1 MSDKLFPIPI
11 DRLLKWILVEEKQG
25 QIFGISK
32 DLFFMPKQSDPFRMM
47 RYGQLLETPIGVAAG
62 PHTQLSINIIAAWLT
77 GARYIELKTVQTLDE
92 IEVAKPCIDMQD
104 EGYNCEWSQE
114 LKLRQSFD
122 QYLDAWI
129 LIHILQ
135 HHFGWGEY
143 HEPGMIFNMSVGY
156 DLDGIK
162 SDNMKE
168 FMDLME
174 DCGTALQAR
183 LDRLEPLYPELKNI
197 TISSRLT
204 NSVTLSTMHG
214 CPPDEIEKI
223 GRYLIEERN
232 LHTLIKLNPTLLGP
246 DRLRSILNEQLG
258 FKNIQIPDQAFEH
271 DLKYDQA
278 LEIIDNLQL
287 SAKRQ
292 GVEFGLKLTN
302 TLEVLNLKD
311 LFPKQEKQS
320 YLSGRALH
328 PLSVNLAARLQE
340 DYSGRLDLSFCAG
353 ADCFNIAALVA
364 CGLSPVTTC
373 SDILKPGG
381 YGRLKQY
388 LDNFRAGF
396 KAMNASDTE
405 QLIMNS
411 ASSALDLNQ
420 AKLENLTRYAD
431 QVISSVEYQRPMPFY
446 PSIKTERKLEQFDCI
461 SAPCMEAC
469 ATDQNIPD
477 YMYYTARG
485 EFDKAYK
492 VITTT
497 NPLPGITGQVCD
509 HLCQL
514 KCTRINYDRPLMIR
528 EIKRYVAENH
538 ATANPP
544 GKKDFLDVKIAV
556 VGGGPSGL
564 SCAYFLA
571 REGFK
576 VDLFEAKD
584 QLGGMVSGA
593 IPQFRLSTETIV
605 ADLKLITD
613 LGVRINYN
621 TVIDEE
627 QFRKLQ
633 SSYDYIYLGVGAQS
647 SRKLNIDGDD
657 ENHVLDPLE
666 FLLGIKQQDMLPT
679 GADVLIIGGGNTA
692 MDAARTALRQVGNGG
707 CVSIIYRRK
716 IDQMPADWVEI
727 AAAQAEG
734 ISISEL
740 VAPLKIRRGEPGLI
754 LTCCRMKLGEK
765 DSSGRPRP
773 VMLPGT
779 EFELTAEYI
788 IPAVGQDVTVDFISP
803 AELRID
809 PATQATNIAN
819 VFAGGDAIRGAYTI
833 IAAIGDGRRAANNII
848 RAASNSNPQPTA
860 YRSFKD
866 NAANMQ
872 LRLALRDF
880 GSAAD
885 GFKALHTTPVKSLIT
900 PEQAQAEAARCLF
913 CDEFCDICVT
923 VCPNRANI
931 AYPVDKIDL
940 TIPVAVRNQEQ
951 TDIQYAGKF
960 KIDQPTQILNL
971 VDLCNECGNCTVFCP
986 TSGRPFKDK
995 PRLCLSAASYID
1007 EPEGYRLTVA
1017 GLKYKSSAGEATLN
1031 FEADGYV
1038 YETTLLKVRLNAIT
1052 LAVERVDWKDD
1063 QTDNASL
1070 EQALKMVVLWKSIR
1084 NLPQLQV

>member
-1 MSDKLFPIPI
+1 MSDNLYPIPI
-11 DRLLKWILVEEKQG
+11 DRLLKWILAKEQQG

-62 PHTQLSINIIAAWLT
+62 PHTQLSINIITAWLI

-129 LIHILQ
+129 LIHILR
-135 HHFGWGEY
+135 HKFGWHDTTALGL
-143 HEPGMIFNMSVGY
+143 IFNMSVGY
-156 DLDGIK
+156 DLAGIK
-162 SDNMKE
+162 QTNIQE
-168 FMDLME
+168 FLDLME
-174 DCGTALQAR
+174 NCQPLLDDKIDLLVSVYPAIKDIAISAR
-183 LDRLEPLYPELKNI
+183 MSDN
-197 TISSRLT
+197 
-204 NSVTLSTMHG
+204 VTLSTMHG

-246 DRLRSILNEQLG
+246 ERLRQILNEKLG
-258 FKNIQIPDQAFEH
+258 FKNIQVPDQAFEH

-311 LFPKQEKQS
+311 LFPKQEKQA

-340 DYSGRLDLSFCAG
+340 DYGGRLDLSFCAG
-353 ADCFNIAALVA
+353 VDCFNIAALVA

-388 LDNFRAGF
+388 LDNLRVDFE
-396 KAMNASDTE
+396 AMNAFDTE

-420 AKLENLTRYAD
+420 AKLENLNRYAD
-431 QVISSVEYQRPMPFY
+431 QVVSAVEYQRPMPFY
-446 PSIKTERKLEQFDCI
+446 PSIKTGRKLEQFDCI
-461 SAPCMEAC
+461 SAPCVEAC

-492 VITTT
+492 VITAT

-528 EIKRYVAENH
+528 EIKRYVTENH
-538 ATANPP
+538 AAANPS
-544 GKKDFLDVKIAV
+544 GKGASLDVKIAV

-593 IPQFRLSTETIV
+593 IPRFRLGTETIA

-627 QFRKLQ
+627 RFRKLQ
-633 SSYDYIYLGVGAQS
+633 SDYDYIYLGVGAQS
-647 SRKLNIDGDD
+647 SRKLDIDGED
-657 ENHVLDPLE
+657 EDHVRDPLE
-666 FLLGIKQQDMLPT
+666 FLAGVKQRNMLPT
-679 GADVLIIGGGNTA
+679 AADVLIIGGGNTA
-692 MDAARTALRQVGNGG
+692 MDAARTVLRQVGSDGR
-707 CVSIIYRRK
+707 VSIIYRRT
-716 IDQMPADWVEI
+716 IDKMPADWVEI

-740 VAPLKIRRGEPGLI
+740 IAPLKIKRGKQGLI
-754 LTCCRMKLGEK
+754 LTCCRMKLGDK

-773 VMLPGT
+773 VMLPET
-779 EFELTAEYI
+779 EFELTADYI
-788 IPAVGQDVTVDFISP
+788 IPAVGQIVTVDFISP
-803 AELRID
+803 KELKID
-809 PATQATNIAN
+809 PKTQATSLPNIY
-819 VFAGGDAIRGAYTI
+819 AGGDAIRGAYTI
-833 IAAIGDGRRAANNII
+833 ITAVGDGRRAAKNII
-848 RAASNSNPQPTA
+848 RAARNSNSQPPV

-866 NAANMQ
+866 DADNMH
-872 LRLALRDF
+872 LRLAQRDF

-885 GFKALHTTPVKSLIT
+885 GFTVLHTKPVKSLIT
-900 PEQAQAEAARCLF
+900 PEQAQVEAARCLF

-940 TIPVAVRNQEQ
+940 AIPVAVRSKGQ

-960 KIDQPTQILNL
+960 KIDQPTQIFNL
-971 VDLCNECGNCTVFCP
+971 ADLCNECGNCTVFCP
-986 TSGRPFKDK
+986 TSGRPFMDK
-995 PRLCLSAASYID
+995 PRLCLSDSSYND
-1007 EPEGYRLTVA
+1007 EPEGYRFTAA
-1017 GLKYKSSAGEATLN
+1017 GLKYKLNTSEATLI

-1038 YETTLLKVRLNAIT
+1038 YETVLLTARLNGDT
-1052 LAVERVDWKDD
+1052 LAVEQIHWKDNR
-1063 QTDNASL
+1063 TNRVSL
-1070 EQALKMVVLWKSIR
+1070 KQALIMIILWKSIR
-1084 NLPQLQV
+1084 NLPQFHV

>member
-1 MSDKLFPIPI
+1 
-11 DRLLKWILVEEKQG
+11 
-25 QIFGISK
+25 
-32 DLFFMPKQSDPFRMM
+32 MM
-47 RYGQLLETPIGVAAG
+47 RYGQMLETPIGVAAG
-62 PHTQLSINIIAAWLT
+62 PHTQLSINIITAWLT

-135 HHFGWGEY
+135 HKFGWCDNTD
-143 HEPGMIFNMSVGY
+143 PGLIFNMSVGY
-156 DLDGIK
+156 DLSGIK
-162 SDNMKE
+162 QANIQE
-168 FMDLME
+168 FLDLME
-174 DCGTALQAR
+174 DCSAVLQAR
-183 LDRLEPLYPELKNI
+183 LDRLEPLYPALKNI
-197 TISSRLT
+197 PISQCLT

-246 DRLRSILNEQLG
+246 DHLRSILNEQLG
-258 FKNIQIPDQAFEH
+258 FKNIQVPDQAFEH

-340 DYSGRLDLSFCAG
+340 DYGGRLDLSFCAG
-353 ADCFNIAALVA
+353 ADCFNITDLVA

-388 LDNFRAGF
+388 LDNLRVDFEVMSAT
-396 KAMNASDTE
+396 NTE

-411 ASSALDLNQ
+411 ASSARDLDQ
-420 AKLENLTRYAD
+420 AKLENLARYTD

-446 PSIKTERKLEQFDCI
+446 PSIKTELKLEQFDCI
-461 SAPCMEAC
+461 SAPCMDAC

-485 EFDKAYK
+485 EFDRAYE
-492 VITTT
+492 VITAT

-528 EIKRYVAENH
+528 EIKRYVSENH
-538 ATANPP
+538 ATGNPP
-544 GKKDFLDVKIAV
+544 EIKTYHDVKIAV

-576 VDLFEAKD
+576 VDLFEAKG

-593 IPQFRLSTETIV
+593 IPQFRLGTETIA

-621 TVIDEE
+621 TTIDEE
-627 QFRKLQ
+627 RFRKLQ
-633 SSYDYIYLGVGAQS
+633 SGYDYIYLGVGAQS
-647 SRKLNIDGDD
+647 SGKLDIDGED
-657 ENHVLDPLE
+657 EDHVLDPLE
-666 FLLGIKQQDMLPT
+666 FLAGVKQRNMLPT
-679 GADVLIIGGGNTA
+679 GADVMIIGGGNTA

-707 CVSIIYRRK
+707 RVSIIYRRT
-716 IDQMPADWVEI
+716 IDQMPADWAEI
-727 AAAQAEG
+727 AAAQTEG

-740 VAPLKIRRGEPGLI
+740 VAPLKIKRGKQGLI

-773 VMLPGT
+773 IMLPGT
-779 EFELTAEYI
+779 EFKLTADYI

-803 AELRID
+803 AELKID

-833 IAAIGDGRRAANNII
+833 IAAVGDGRRAAKNII
-848 RAASNSNPQPTA
+848 RAARNSNSQPPV

-866 NAANMQ
+866 AADNMH
-872 LRLALRDF
+872 LRLAQRDF
-880 GSAAD
+880 GLAAD
-885 GFKALHTTPVKSLIT
+885 GFTVLHTKPVKSLIT
-900 PEQAQAEAARCLF
+900 PEQAQTEAARCLF

-923 VCPNRANI
+923 VCPNHANI
-931 AYPVDKIDL
+931 TYPVDKIDL
-940 TIPVAVRNQEQ
+940 AIPVAVRSKGQ
-951 TDIQYAGKF
+951 TDIQFAGKF

-971 VDLCNECGNCTVFCP
+971 ADLCNECGNCTVFCP
-986 TSGRPFKDK
+986 TSGRPFMDK
-995 PRLCLSAASYID
+995 PRLCLSDASYTD
-1007 EPEGYRLTVA
+1007 EPEGYRFTAA

-1031 FEADGYV
+1031 FGTDGYV
-1038 YETTLLKVRLNAIT
+1038 YETALLAARLNAVT
-1052 LAVERVDWKDD
+1052 LVVERVDWKDNR
-1063 QTDNASL
+1063 TDRVSL
-1070 EQALKMVVLWKSIR
+1070 EQALKMIVLWKSIR
-1084 NLPQLQV
+1084 NLPQFQV

>member
-1 MSDKLFPIPI
+1 MSDNLYPIPI
-11 DRLLKWILVEEKQG
+11 DRLLKWILAEEQQG
-25 QIFGISK
+25 SILGIPRQ
-32 DLFFMPKQSDPFRMM
+32 LFFKPNISDPFRIM

-129 LIHILQ
+129 LIHILR
-135 HHFGWGEY
+135 HKFGWCDNTA
-143 HEPGMIFNMSVGY
+143 PGLIFNMSVGY
-156 DLDGIK
+156 DLAGLKQANIQ
-162 SDNMKE
+162 E
-168 FMDLME
+168 FLNLME
-174 DCGTALQAR
+174 DCSAVLQAR

-197 TISSRLT
+197 PISQRLT

-223 GRYLIEERN
+223 GRYLIEQRK
-232 LHTLIKLNPTLLGP
+232 LHTTIKLNPTLLGP

-258 FKNIQIPDQAFEH
+258 FKNIQVPDQAFEH

-311 LFPKQEKQS
+311 LFSKQEKQA

-328 PLSVNLAARLQE
+328 PLSVNLAAQLQK
-340 DYSGRLDLSFCAG
+340 DYGGRLDLSFCAG
-353 ADCFNIAALVA
+353 ADCFNIVALVA
-364 CGLSPVTTC
+364 GGLSPVTTC

-388 LDNFRAGF
+388 LDNLRAGF
-396 KAMNASDTE
+396 RAMNAADTE

-411 ASSALDLNQ
+411 ASSTLDLNK
-420 AKLENLTRYAD
+420 AKLENLARYAD
-431 QVISSVEYQRPMPFY
+431 QVVSAVEYQRTIPFF
-446 PSIKTERKLEQFDCI
+446 PSIKTEQKLEQFDCI
-461 SAPCMEAC
+461 SAPCIEAC
-469 ATDQNIPD
+469 DTDQNIPD

-485 EFDKAYK
+485 EFDRAYE
-492 VITTT
+492 VITAT
-497 NPLPGITGQVCD
+497 NPLPGITGQICD

-538 ATANPP
+538 GVANPP
-544 GKKDFLDVKIAV
+544 GKRAFLDVKIAV

-593 IPQFRLSTETIV
+593 IPWFRLSTETIA
-605 ADLKLITD
+605 ADLELIID
-613 LGVRINYN
+613 LGVHINHN

-633 SSYDYIYLGVGAQS
+633 SGYDYIYLGLGAQS
-647 SRKLNIDGDD
+647 SRKLNINGED
-657 ENHVLDPLE
+657 EDHVLDPLE
-666 FLLGIKQQDMLPT
+666 FLAGVKQRNMLPT
-679 GADVLIIGGGNTA
+679 GADVMIIGGGNTA
-692 MDAARTALRQVGNGG
+692 MDAARTALRQVGSGG
-707 CVSIIYRRK
+707 RVSIIYRRT
-716 IDQMPADWVEI
+716 IDQMPADWAEI

-740 VAPLKIRRGEPGLI
+740 VAPLKIKRGEQGLI
-754 LTCCRMKLGEK
+754 LTCCRMQLGDK

-779 EFELTAEYI
+779 EFELSTDYI
-788 IPAVGQDVTVDFISP
+788 IPAVGQDVTVDFITP
-803 AELRID
+803 AELKID

-819 VFAGGDAIRGAYTI
+819 VFVGGDAIRGAYTI
-833 IAAIGDGRRAANNII
+833 IAAIGDGRRAARNII
-848 RAASNSNPQPTA
+848 WAASNSNRQSPVF
-860 YRSFKD
+860 RSFKD
-866 NAANMQ
+866 DAANMQ
-872 LRLALRDF
+872 LRLTQRDF
-880 GSAAD
+880 GTATD
-885 GFKALHTTPVKSLIT
+885 GFTALHATPVKSLIT

-923 VCPNRANI
+923 VCPNRANL
-931 AYPVDKIDL
+931 AYPVDPIDFE
-940 TIPVAVRNQEQ
+940 IPLVIRKNGVTE
-951 TDIQYAGKF
+951 IQANGHL

-971 VDLCNECGNCTVFCP
+971 ADLCNECGNCTVFCP
-986 TSGRPFKDK
+986 TSGRPFMDK
-995 PRLCLSAASYID
+995 PRLCLSDASYAD
-1007 EPEGYRLTVA
+1007 EPEGYRFTTT

-1031 FEADGYV
+1031 FGAEGYV
-1038 YETTLLKVRLNAIT
+1038 YETALLTARLNAVT
-1052 LAVERVDWKDD
+1052 LAVKRIDWKDKR
-1063 QTDNASL
+1063 TDRVSL
-1070 EQALKMVVLWKSIR
+1070 KQALKMIVLWKSIR
-1084 NLPQLQV
+1084 NLPQFQI